1 MMKFENLLIIIC
13 AVFLI
18 YMGYNLLPPQ
28 IKMVEHCSDLKAY
41 SKSELKDL
49 THIKYDLKTKID
61 KHFLYSTSFEIC
73 EKESIENPKLFKI
86 KYAKGSRHNFG
97 DKFDLFIYNLKN

>member
-1 MMKFENLLIIIC
+1 MMKFENLLIVIC

-28 IKMVEHCSDLKAY
+28 IKMVEHCSDLKTY

-49 THIKYDLKTKID
+49 THIKYDFDNFND
-61 KHFLYSTSFEIC
+61 KAWSYQRE
-73 EKESIENPKLFKI
+73 
-86 KYAKGSRHNFG
+86 
-97 DKFDLFIYNLKN
+97 FDD